1 MSQKD
6 FKKKYLQFGGDIIR
20 GAWSVP
26 YLEPVIS
33 KNKFKSI
40 NKDIYKDINYKTGT
54 CPVAE
59 KIQKQLMIFK
69 TNYRNLKI
77 AKLQSSMLLKTIK
90 YFK

>member
-1 MSQKD
+1 MVCSLDTRTTPHKPTE
-6 FKKKYLQFGGDIIR
+6 K
-20 GAWSVP
+20 V
-26 YLEPVIS
+26 
-33 KNKFKSI
+33 KFSRKQ
-40 NKDIYKDINYKTGT
+40 N
-54 CPVAE
+54 VVFLRFQ